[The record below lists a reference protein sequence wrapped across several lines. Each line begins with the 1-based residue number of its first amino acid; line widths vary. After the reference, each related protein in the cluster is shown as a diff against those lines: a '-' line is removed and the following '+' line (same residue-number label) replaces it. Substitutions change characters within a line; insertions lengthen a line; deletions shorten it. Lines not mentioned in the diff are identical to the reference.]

1 MPLPPRVFCDTS
13 FFHACL
19 DPTDTHHAH
28 AHRLVTEATGTRV
41 ALRAGVP
48 EHVGRFDERL
58 GLAIDYDFWLRVARF
73 YPMACVDEPLVRYR
87 VGHASALA
95 FVDELLPRLHL
106 VEYGAE
112 VRTGALD
119 VFRRY
124 GRERRLS
131 LCDAISFVVITT
143 LLARMPCF
151 AFDEDFRRLGLT
163 VIATTH

>member
-41 ALRAGVP
+41 ALWTTWDVIS
-48 EHVGRFDERL
+48 ETVTL
-58 GLAIDYDFWLRVARF
+58 L
-73 YPMACVDEPLVRYR
+73 RYR